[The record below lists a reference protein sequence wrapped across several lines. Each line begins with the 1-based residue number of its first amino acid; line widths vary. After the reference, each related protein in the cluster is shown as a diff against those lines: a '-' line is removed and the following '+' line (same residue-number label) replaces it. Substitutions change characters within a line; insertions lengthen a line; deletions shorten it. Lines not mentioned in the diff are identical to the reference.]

1 VLHNHQQKDNF
12 MKVTI
17 FGMGYVGCV
26 TAACFSNLGHEVT
39 GVDVDANKVEMINRA
54 QSPIIEPGLTEIIK
68 AGVSAGKLR
77 GTTDPKELGDVVI
90 VCVGTPSNE
99 NGSLGLKHLTRV
111 VERIGELLKGSNGY
125 HVITIRS
132 TVLPGT
138 VEKVVIPLLE
148 EKSSKKAGRDFG
160 VCMNPE
166 FMRETT
172 AIDDFHN
179 PPFTIIGQEDQRSGD
194 VVAKLY
200 DTIKAPLERPSI
212 AEAEMVKYACNAFH
226 ATKVCF
232 ANEVGNLCKSLGVD
246 SHRVMEMFCKDTR
259 LNLSPYY
266 LKPGFAFGGSCLP
279 KDLRAIVYQAK
290 RNDVEVPLLSS
301 LMLSNERQIQHAYRL
316 IRNAGRTKIG
326 VLGLSFKAGTDDVRE
341 SPIVILIE
349 MLIGKGYSV
358 TIYDEEVSLAK
369 LYGANKRYL
378 DETIPHVTSLM
389 ESSVP
394 IVIEK
399 SDLIIVS
406 KKTDLFRKEIEGLKK
421 DVFVVDLVRIL
432 ADYEGRPHYEGISW

>member
-1 VLHNHQQKDNF
+1 

-26 TAACFSNLGHEVT
+26 TAACFSNLGHDVT
-39 GVDVDANKVEMINRA
+39 GVDVDANKVDMINRS

-68 AGVSAGKLR
+68 TGVNAGRLR

-90 VCVGTPSNE
+90 VCVGTPSND
-99 NGSLGLKHLTRV
+99 NGSLGLKHLMRV
-111 VERIGELLKGSNGY
+111 VESIGEMLQASNDY

-138 VEKVVIPLLE
+138 VEGLVIPLLE

-172 AIDDFHN
+172 AIEDFHN
-179 PPFTIIGQEDQRSGD
+179 PPFTIIGQQDQRSGD
-194 VVAKLY
+194 IVAKLY
-200 DTIKAPLERPSI
+200 ATIKAPLERPSVPV
-212 AEAEMVKYACNAFH
+212 AEMVKYACNAFH

-232 ANEVGNLCKSLGVD
+232 GNEIGNLCKSMGID
-246 SHRVMEMFCKDTR
+246 SHRVMEIFCKDTR

-279 KDLRAIVYQAK
+279 KDLRAITYQAK

-301 LMLSNERQIQHAYRL
+301 LMPSNDRQIQHAYRL
-316 IRNAGRTKIG
+316 VKNSGRTKIG

-349 MLIGKGYSV
+349 MLIGKGYAV

-378 DETIPHVTSLM
+378 DESIPHVTSLM
-389 ESSVP
+389 ESSVAK
-394 IVIEK
+394 VLDK
-399 SDLIIVS
+399 SDLIVVS
-406 KKTDLFRKEIEGLKK
+406 KKTEHFRKELDALEK
-421 DVFVVDLVRIL
+421 DVFVVDLVRL
-432 ADYEGRPHYEGISW
+432 FGEYKGRPHYEGISW

>member
-1 VLHNHQQKDNF
+1 

-26 TAACFSNLGHEVT
+26 TAACFSNLGHDVT
-39 GVDVDANKVEMINRA
+39 GVDVDPNKVDMINRS

-68 AGVSAGKLR
+68 SGVTSGKLR
-77 GTTDPKELGDVVI
+77 ASTDPKELGDVVI
-90 VCVGTPSNE
+90 VCVGTPSND
-99 NGSLGLKHLTRV
+99 NGSLGLKHLLRV
-111 VERIGELLKGSNGY
+111 VETIGEKLKGSNEY

-138 VEKVVIPLLE
+138 VEGMVIPILE
-148 EKSSKKAGRDFG
+148 ERSSKKAGQDFG

-172 AIDDFHN
+172 AIEDFHK
-179 PPFTIIGQEDQRSGD
+179 PPFTIIGQQDQRSGD
-194 VVAKLY
+194 IVAKLY
-200 DTIKAPLERPSI
+200 DTIKAPMERPSI
-212 AEAEMVKYACNAFH
+212 AVAEMVKYACNAFH

-232 ANEVGNLCKSLGVD
+232 GNEIGNLCKSMGID
-246 SHRVMEMFCKDTR
+246 SHRVMEIFCKDTR

-279 KDLRAIVYQAK
+279 KDLRAITYQAK

-301 LMLSNERQIQHAYRL
+301 LMPSNERQIQHAYRL
-316 IRNAGRTKIG
+316 VRNSGRTKIG

-349 MLIGKGYSV
+349 MLIGKGYGV

-378 DETIPHVTSLM
+378 EETIPHITSLM
-389 ESSVP
+389 ESSVLK
-394 IVIEK
+394 VLDK
-399 SDLIIVS
+399 SDVVIVS
-406 KKTDLFRKEIEGLKK
+406 KKTGPFKTELQAMKK
-421 DVFVVDLVRIL
+421 DIFVVDLVRIFE
-432 ADYEGRPHYEGISW
+432 DYKDRPSYEGISW

>member
-1 VLHNHQQKDNF
+1 

-26 TAACFSNLGHEVT
+26 TAACFSNLGHDVT
-39 GVDVDANKVEMINRA
+39 GVDVDANKVDMINRA

-68 AGVSAGKLR
+68 SGVSAGTLR
-77 GTTDPKELGDVVI
+77 ATTDSKELGDVVI
-90 VCVGTPSNE
+90 VCVGTPSNN
-99 NGSLGLKHLTRV
+99 NGSLGLKHLMGV
-111 VERIGELLKGSNGY
+111 VEHIGELLKGSGGY

-138 VEKVVIPLLE
+138 VENMVIPLLE
-148 EKSSKKAGRDFG
+148 QKSSKQAGRDFG

-172 AIDDFHN
+172 AINDFHN
-179 PPFTIIGQEDQRSGD
+179 PPFTIIGQQEQRSGD
-194 VVAKLY
+194 IVAKLY

-212 AEAEMVKYACNAFH
+212 AEAEMLKYACNAFH

-232 ANEVGNLCKSLGVD
+232 ANEIGNVCKSMGID

-259 LNLSPYY
+259 LNLSSYY

-301 LMLSNERQIQHAYRL
+301 LLPSNERQIQHAYGL
-316 IRNAGRTKIG
+316 VRNSGRTKIG

-341 SPIVILIE
+341 SPVVILIE

-358 TIYDEEVSLAK
+358 AIYDEEVSLAK

-378 DETIPHVTSLM
+378 EETIPHVTSLM
-389 ESSVP
+389 ESSVSK
-394 IVIEK
+394 VVEK
-399 SDLIIVS
+399 SDLVIVS
-406 KKTDLFRKEIEGLKK
+406 KKTDHFKKEIEGRKK
-421 DVFVVDLVRIL
+421 DVFVVDLVRIFAEYKGL
-432 ADYEGRPHYEGISW
+432 PDYEGISW